1 MSIVE
6 VHLPNI
12 ENFGKTP
19 PYTETEILSKEY
31 QDDFLVP
38 GDDKHFLVLN
48 KEKAWLVHADSLGA
62 VAEEL
67 EGYLG
72 MSVND
77 FLIISLGPPII
88 GDFLSKIDT
97 LFGKNISLHYVKLT
111 ILTSLR
117 HRCYLTVNHHDIRFS
132 ET

>member
-12 ENFGKTP
+12 ENFGETP
-19 PYTETEILSKEY
+19 PYTETEILSKDY

-38 GDDKHFLVLN
+38 GDDKHFLVLD

-77 FLIISLGPPII
+77 FVIISLGSPEHQRFCIEKYH
-88 GDFLSKIDT
+88 FWEAL
-97 LFGKNISLHYVKLT
+97 LEKLREVYYT
-111 ILTSLR
+111 DWT
-117 HRCYLTVNHHDIRFS
+117 F
-132 ET
+132 